1 VLAYWKKRGFLF
13 SQKTR
18 GLGSMITRSV
28 VLNWIRFGVKWWQ
41 RKIKEDRGRRKSGL
55 SKTHWRTY
63 FGLCWEWQLATG
75 NWQLATGKHK
85 ETNNDRI
92 VEISGNF
99 L

>member
-1 VLAYWKKRGFLF
+1 LDQICCKK
-13 SQKTR
+13 
-18 GLGSMITRSV
+18 V
-28 VLNWIRFGVKWWQ
+28 A

-75 NWQLATGKHK
+75 KHK

-92 VEISGNF
+92 SSRNIWEFFVMGKRLAQSGWNT
-99 L
+99 LK